1 MRKIIKNKNLAAFL
15 VAVLLLSPLVGKESA
30 VAAPIDKNIMVIHQY
45 SSDHPYH
52 VLFNQGMREVFAED
66 QRYSYD
72 FSFEYLEID
81 KLPHDAVYLGQTI
94 EHLRYKTEHSIWQP
108 DVLVTSD
115 GVSNWLLKYKKD
127 LPSDVPVVACAPDY
141 GSTSD
146 ISIDAFSEHYLL
158 PKTENYK
165 ENIELILELL
175 PETKQVYVV
184 IGNSSEEQKSMKA
197 VTEATSGFDEQ
208 LDFVFTNE
216 LAHEEMLATLSAARS
231 DSAVL
236 YLRWMMDIDGIS
248 HVPER
253 VIEDVVDAVS
263 VPVFGVMEQY
273 LGTGVIGGYVYQVSK
288 LGQDAA
294 RMAIDVID
302 GKDTAAFVQQD
313 SYSNYVFDQRAL
325 DRWNIEAK
333 LLPAESEI
341 QYADVS
347 FWDQYGKYLV
357 IGVVVIVLETA
368 LIITL
373 IYNNR
378 RRVRAEA
385 ELRRLNETLEKM
397 VNERTLELL
406 KANRLLEKLNKQ
418 LDHTA
423 RIDPLTQLYNR
434 RHIDERLGAEM
445 EEFRRTGQEFTV
457 MIVDIDDFKLTNDN
471 FGHEAGDD
479 VLKTMASILLD
490 NVRKYDVVSRW
501 GGEEFLLLFPNLSEE
516 DAMSR
521 AEVLRDQISQYPY
534 AFNGHSLSITVTI
547 GAATVREHETIE
559 DLIHRADLALYVGK
573 EYGKNQCI
581 MAD

>member
-81 KLPHDAVYLGQTI
+81 KLPHDAVHLGQTI

-141 GSTSD
+141 GSTSV

-534 AFNGHSLSITVTI
+534 TFNGHSLSITVTI

>member
-521 AEVLRDQISQYPY
+521 AEVLCDQISQYPY
-534 AFNGHSLSITVTI
+534 TFNGHSLSITVTI

>member
-357 IGVVVIVLETA
+357 IEVVVIVLETA

-373 IYNNR
+373 IYNIR

-521 AEVLRDQISQYPY
+521 AEVLCDQISQYPY
-534 AFNGHSLSITVTI
+534 TFNGHSLSITVTI

>member
-1 MRKIIKNKNLAAFL
+1 M
-15 VAVLLLSPLVGKESA
+15 
-30 VAAPIDKNIMVIHQY
+30 
-45 SSDHPYH
+45 
-52 VLFNQGMREVFAED
+52 
-66 QRYSYD
+66 
-72 FSFEYLEID
+72 
-81 KLPHDAVYLGQTI
+81 
-94 EHLRYKTEHSIWQP
+94 
-108 DVLVTSD
+108 
-115 GVSNWLLKYKKD
+115 
-127 LPSDVPVVACAPDY
+127 
-141 GSTSD
+141 
-146 ISIDAFSEHYLL
+146 
-158 PKTENYK
+158 
-165 ENIELILELL
+165 
-175 PETKQVYVV
+175 
-184 IGNSSEEQKSMKA
+184 
-197 VTEATSGFDEQ
+197 
-208 LDFVFTNE
+208 
-216 LAHEEMLATLSAARS
+216 
-231 DSAVL
+231 
-236 YLRWMMDIDGIS
+236 
-248 HVPER
+248 
-253 VIEDVVDAVS
+253 
-263 VPVFGVMEQY
+263 
-273 LGTGVIGGYVYQVSK
+273 
-288 LGQDAA
+288 
-294 RMAIDVID
+294 
-302 GKDTAAFVQQD
+302 
-313 SYSNYVFDQRAL
+313 
-325 DRWNIEAK
+325 
-333 LLPAESEI
+333 PAESEI
-341 QYADVS
+341 QYEDES
-347 FWDQYGKYLV
+347 FWDLYGKYLV

-547 GAATVREHETIE
+547 GAATVRELETIE

-573 EYGKNQCI
+573 EYGKDQCV